1 MPVHTFCTIFI
12 APKMYKDMAD
22 KKMNEFAPATDS
34 AYIYGET
41 TNGSQVK
48 IKKEDL
54 AIVLRKLMPICYS
67 GWTFSTKLKVT
78 QGACCFI
85 LVTNGSVF
93 LITTTGSKGA
103 SVSKLGGNANA
114 EFREDS
120 LGNVYVLSIGIYFII
135 QIGYNISN
143 IIAEEINDFPSDS
156 TSLVVS

>member
-1 MPVHTFCTIFI
+1 
-12 APKMYKDMAD
+12 
-22 KKMNEFAPATDS
+22 
-34 AYIYGET
+34 
-41 TNGSQVK
+41 
-48 IKKEDL
+48 
-54 AIVLRKLMPICYS
+54 MPICYS

-135 QIGYNISN
+135 QIGYNIDN
-143 IIAEEINDFPSDS
+143 IIAEEINDYPSDS
-156 TSLVVS
+156 TSLVIS